1 MKRILTINPGS
12 TSTKIAVFDD
22 EKMVFKE
29 SLTHETERLAKFN
42 DISEQLPYRTSMVI
56 EALNKNNIPLE
67 SIDAFSGRGGG
78 LVAVKGGTYEV
89 NDKLLHHAQIG
100 YTMKHASVLG
110 AQIAHN
116 LAKINN
122 KKAYVVNPVTVDE
135 KTRNC

>member
-89 NDKLLHHAQIG
+89 NDTCLCIG
-100 YTMKHASVLG
+100 STNS
-110 AQIAHN
+110 
-116 LAKINN
+116 
-122 KKAYVVNPVTVDE
+122 T
-135 KTRNC
+135 

>member
-56 EALNKNNIPLE
+56 EALNKNNIPL
-67 SIDAFSGRGGG
+67 AFR
-78 LVAVKGGTYEV
+78 
-89 NDKLLHHAQIG
+89 DCIQ
-100 YTMKHASVLG
+100 
-110 AQIAHN
+110 
-116 LAKINN
+116 
-122 KKAYVVNPVTVDE
+122 
-135 KTRNC
+135 